1 MKAGSVFKQS
11 IPGLNLSIEE
21 ATENVPADGRFYV
34 IDRGVIHRSYKT
46 LRQATAVYDQLRA
59 DRRADTA
66 PDADGSETGT
76 R

>member
-1 MKAGSVFKQS
+1 MKAGAVFKQS

-34 IDRGVIHRSYKT
+34 IDRGVIHRGYKT
-46 LRQATAVYDQLRA
+46 LRQATAVYDELRA
-59 DRRADTA
+59 DRQADAA
-66 PDADGSETGT
+66 PDADGSEAGT